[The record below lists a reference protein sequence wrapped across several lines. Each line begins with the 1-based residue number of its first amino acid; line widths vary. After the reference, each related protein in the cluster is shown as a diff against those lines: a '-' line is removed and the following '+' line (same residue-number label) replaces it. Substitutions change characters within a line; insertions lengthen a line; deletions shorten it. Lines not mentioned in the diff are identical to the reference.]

1 LSSQSRI
8 AALIDTLAAQ
18 PAHERPRDHAR
29 TLARLAMEYAYAGL
43 PLDGLV
49 AVKEALSLAHAHNLA
64 FERAE
69 ALASAAMC
77 HHMRVD
83 HMMSIACGFDAY
95 QGFAALNE
103 YGRMGHQLITLAA
116 ACRDLQ
122 AHDLAEKAVRGCLTI
137 AERINDKLLEA
148 RSHNVLG
155 LTFTDCQR
163 FDEAEREFI
172 LSRDC
177 LIARGELI
185 HVPKV
190 TANIG
195 VLFRR
200 RADVANI
207 AGDKALSESLLKQ
220 AIEHLREGLQAA
232 LSDDNKFEIADKTGS
247 IGQYY
252 FLLND
257 FATARILVTQSL
269 EMGFELKHARL
280 MVDGHLWLGQ
290 IELGARQYLLAE
302 THLRAAI
309 DRARQAGLRSLQQA
323 GHEQLS
329 SCYLTMERPDDAA
342 AQAVLSADLRASSS
356 HDNLEAQRE
365 LRMMWHEYLSHHPMM
380 RTNDADAHI
389 AGSIETQGFG

>member
-1 LSSQSRI
+1 MSSLARI
-8 AALIDTLAAQ
+8 AALVDTLTAQ
-18 PAHERPRDHAR
+18 PAHEQPRERAR

-43 PLDGLV
+43 PLEGLD
-49 AVKEALSLAHAHNLA
+49 AVKEALSIANAYNFV

-122 AHDLAEKAVRGCLTI
+122 AHDLAEAAVRGCLVI
-137 AERINDKLLEA
+137 AERINDKMLAA

-155 LTFTDCQR
+155 LTLKDCQR
-163 FDEAEREFI
+163 FDEAEREFV

-177 LIARGELI
+177 LIALGEWL

-195 VLFRR
+195 VLFRE
-200 RADVANI
+200 RADVATA
-207 AGDKALSESLLKQ
+207 AGDGALSEQLLTR
-220 AIEHLREGLQAA
+220 AIEHIREGLQAA
-232 LSDDNKFEIADKTGS
+232 LNDNNKFEIADKTAS

-257 FATARILVTQSL
+257 FSTACVLVTQSL
-269 EMGFELKHARL
+269 EMGRELKHARL
-280 MVDGHLWLGQ
+280 IADGHLWLGQ
-290 IELGARQYLLAE
+290 IEMGSKQLLIAE
-302 THLRAAI
+302 KHLRAAV
-309 DRARQAGLRSLQQA
+309 DRARHAGLKSTQQA
-323 GHEQLS
+323 AHHQLS
-329 SCYLTMERPDDAA
+329 KCYLAMERSEDAA
-342 AQAVLSADLRASSS
+342 AHGVLSAELQAAFIQA
-356 HDNLEAQRE
+356 NLEAQRE
-365 LRMMWHEYLSHHPMM
+365 LRIIWQEHLSHHPMM
-380 RTNDADAHI
+380 KTKRADP
-389 AGSIETQGFG
+389 

>member
-1 LSSQSRI
+1 MSSLGRI
-8 AALIDTLAAQ
+8 ATLVDALVSQ
-18 PAHERPRDHAR
+18 PAHERPRDRAR

-43 PLDGLV
+43 PLDGLS
-49 AVKEALSLAHAHNLA
+49 AVKEALSLANAHGLT

-103 YGRMGHQLITLAA
+103 YGRMGHQLVTLAA

-122 AHDLAEKAVRGCLTI
+122 AHDLAEEAVRGCLTI

-155 LTFTDCQR
+155 LTFTDGQR
-163 FDEAEREFI
+163 FDEAAREFV

-177 LIARGELI
+177 LLQRGELI

-195 VLFRR
+195 VLFRH
-200 RADVANI
+200 RADAANS
-207 AGDKALSESLLKQ
+207 AGDKALSEKLLKQ
-220 AIEHLREGLQAA
+220 AIEHIREGLQAA
-232 LSDDNKFEIADKTGS
+232 LGDDNKFEIADKTGS

-269 EMGFELKHARL
+269 EMGLDLKHARL
-280 MVDGHLWLGQ
+280 IVDGQLWLGQ
-290 IELGARQYLLAE
+290 IELGAKQFLLAE

-309 DRARQAGLRSLQQA
+309 DRARQAGLRSLQQVA
-323 GHEQLS
+323 HEQLS
-329 SCYLTMERPDDAA
+329 QCYLAMERPDDAA
-342 AQAVLSADLRASSS
+342 AQAALSADLRMSFNQA
-356 HDNLEAQRE
+356 NVEAQRE
-365 LRMMWHEYLSHHPMM
+365 LRMMWHEHLSHHPMM
-380 RTNDADAHI
+380 RANDK
-389 AGSIETQGFG
+389 SV

>member
-1 LSSQSRI
+1 LSSLSRI
-8 AALIDTLAAQ
+8 AALVDTLTAQ
-18 PAHERPRDHAR
+18 PAHEQPLDRAH
-29 TLARLAMEYAYAGL
+29 TLAQLAMEYAYAGL
-43 PLDGLV
+43 PMDGLA
-49 AVKEALSLAHAHNLA
+49 AVKEALSLANAHNFA

-69 ALASAAMC
+69 ALAAAAMC

-122 AHDLAEKAVRGCLTI
+122 AHDLAQEAVRGCFMI

-155 LTFTDCQR
+155 LTLRDCQR
-163 FDEAEREFI
+163 FDEAEREFV

-177 LIARGELI
+177 LVVLGEWL

-195 VLFRR
+195 VLFRK
-200 RADVANI
+200 RADVAI
-207 AGDKALSESLLKQ
+207 AAGDSALSEQLLKR
-220 AIEHLREGLQAA
+220 AIEHMREGLQAA

-257 FATARILVTQSL
+257 FPTARVLVTQSL
-269 EMGFELKHARL
+269 EMGRELKHARL
-280 MVDGHLWLGQ
+280 IADGHLWLGK
-290 IELGARQYLLAE
+290 IELGASQFLLAE
-302 THLRAAI
+302 QHLRAAT
-309 DRARQAGLRSLQQA
+309 DRARQAGLKSTQRA
-323 GHEQLS
+323 AHEQLS
-329 SCYLTMERPDDAA
+329 TCYLAMERPDDAA
-342 AQAVLSADLRASSS
+342 AQTALSTDLQASFIQA
-356 HDNLEAQRE
+356 NLEAQRE
-365 LRMMWHEYLSHHPMM
+365 LRMMWHEHLSHHPMM
-380 RTNDADAHI
+380 NTKSADA
-389 AGSIETQGFG
+389 

>member
-1 LSSQSRI
+1 LSSLGRI
-8 AALIDTLAAQ
+8 AALVNTLAAQ
-18 PAHERPRDHAR
+18 PAHEKPRDRAS

-43 PLDGLV
+43 PLDGLM
-49 AVKEALSLAHAHNLA
+49 AVKEALSLANAHNFA

-122 AHDLAEKAVRGCLTI
+122 AHDLAEEAVRGCLII

-155 LTFTDCQR
+155 LTLRDCQR
-163 FDEAEREFI
+163 FDEAEREFV

-177 LIARGELI
+177 LIVLGEWL

-195 VLFRR
+195 VLFRE
-200 RADVANI
+200 RADVAI
-207 AGDKALSESLLKQ
+207 AAGDSALSEQLLMR
-220 AIEHLREGLQAA
+220 AIEHIREGLQAA

-257 FATARILVTQSL
+257 FSTARALVTQSL
-269 EMGFELKHARL
+269 EMGQELKHARL
-280 MVDGHLWLGQ
+280 IADGHLWLGQ
-290 IELGARQYLLAE
+290 IELGSTQLLLAE
-302 THLRAAI
+302 QHLRAAI
-309 DRARQAGLRSLQQA
+309 DRARQAGLKSTQQA
-323 GHEQLS
+323 AHHQLS
-329 SCYLTMERPDDAA
+329 KCYSAMERPDDAA
-342 AQAVLSADLRASSS
+342 AQAALSADLQASFIQA
-356 HDNLEAQRE
+356 NLEAQRE
-365 LRMMWHEYLSHHPMM
+365 LRMMWQEHLSHHPMM
-380 RTNDADAHI
+380 NTKRADV
-389 AGSIETQGFG
+389 

>member
-1 LSSQSRI
+1 LSSQTRI
-8 AALIDTLAAQ
+8 ATLIDALVSQ
-18 PAHERPRDHAR
+18 PAHEQPRDRAR

-43 PLDGLV
+43 PLDGLS
-49 AVKEALSLAHAHNLA
+49 AVKEALSLANTHGFT

-103 YGRMGHQLITLAA
+103 YGRMGHQLVTLAA

-122 AHDLAEKAVRGCLTI
+122 AHDLAEEAVRGCLTI
-137 AERINDKLLEA
+137 AKRINDKLLEA

-155 LTFTDCQR
+155 LTFTDGQR

-177 LIARGELI
+177 LLQRGELI

-200 RADVANI
+200 RADVARS
-207 AGDKALSESLLKQ
+207 AGDKELSENLLKQ
-220 AIEHLREGLQAA
+220 AIEHIREGLQAA
-232 LSDDNKFEIADKTGS
+232 LGDDNKFEIADKTGS

-269 EMGFELKHARL
+269 EMGLDLKHARL
-280 MVDGHLWLGQ
+280 IVDGQLWLGQ
-290 IELGARQYLLAE
+290 IELGAKQFLLAE

-323 GHEQLS
+323 AHEQLS
-329 SCYLTMERPDDAA
+329 QCYLAMERPDDAA
-342 AQAVLSADLRASSS
+342 AQAALSADLRMSFNQA
-356 HDNLEAQRE
+356 NVEAQRE
-365 LRMMWHEYLSHHPMM
+365 LGMMWHEHLSHHPMM
-380 RTNDADAHI
+380 RANDK
-389 AGSIETQGFG
+389 SV

>member
-1 LSSQSRI
+1 MSSLGRI
-8 AALIDTLAAQ
+8 ATLIDALVSQ
-18 PAHERPRDHAR
+18 PAHEQPRDRAR
-29 TLARLAMEYAYAGL
+29 TLAHLAMEYAYAGL
-43 PLDGLV
+43 PLDGLS
-49 AVKEALSLAHAHNLA
+49 AVKEALSLANAHGLT

-83 HMMSIACGFDAY
+83 HMMSIACVFDAY

-122 AHDLAEKAVRGCLTI
+122 AHDLAEAAVRGCLTI
-137 AERINDKLLEA
+137 AEQINDKLLEA

-155 LTFTDCQR
+155 LTLTDSQR
-163 FDEAEREFI
+163 FDEAEREFV

-177 LIARGELI
+177 LITHGELI

-195 VLFRR
+195 VLFQR
-200 RADVANI
+200 RADAALS
-207 AGDKALSESLLKQ
+207 AGDKAGSERLLKQ
-220 AIEHLREGLQAA
+220 AIDHIREGLQAA

-269 EMGFELKHARL
+269 EMGLDLKHARL
-280 MVDGHLWLGQ
+280 IVDGQLWLGQ
-290 IELGARQYLLAE
+290 IESGAKQFLLAE

-323 GHEQLS
+323 AHEKLS
-329 SCYLTMERPDDAA
+329 LCYLAMERNEDAA
-342 AQAVLSADLRASSS
+342 AQAALSADLRMSFNQA
-356 HDNLEAQRE
+356 NVEAQRE
-365 LRMMWHEYLSHHPMM
+365 LRMMWHEHLSHHPMM
-380 RTNDADAHI
+380 RGKDKNV
-389 AGSIETQGFG
+389 